1 MPTRSACARAYFACY
16 FISIQQYRSDCF
28 AGICSWSGGLTKIIF
43 GPISRI
49 AGIFRRRF
57 ELGIT

>member
-28 AGICSWSGGLTKIIF
+28 AGICSWSGGLTKMIF

-49 AGIFRRRF
+49 ARIFRRRY
-57 ELGIT
+57 